1 MGGSPS
7 YLILEA
13 RFLAGTYGGH
23 EWPPAPFRLF
33 QAIVAGCRG
42 IDVPGLDWLEQ
53 QPPPS
58 LLATDEPAR
67 AEFSRSIPNN
77 ADPRKTQSALSM
89 RDVIVR
95 RVDTPV
101 WYCWPLHTAAD
112 REAADRVCTAA
123 TQVHTLGVGE
133 DMCAVRGLV
142 ADAAPQSADAVR
154 LWVPDERRSPGVL
167 ADTGVFLR
175 VAVPGSLHSLEQ
187 RFQAFQ
193 QRLSAGE
200 LGYARPVSAPALH
213 RVVAYLPSGAAPRC
227 AVLPLRL
234 LAPDGGSRSPA
245 FRPEDAVVIAGMLR
259 HASMRLAGS
268 AAPALADFAAGHAP
282 GEDRDRRMS
291 WVPLPSIGHGHAD
304 GLVRRAL
311 WLARARDAAALDE
324 LAQHVPE
331 EGQPLVDET
340 SGQCVAMAAP
350 AHADEE
356 PVLRHYLAP
365 SRHWVSVTPVV
376 LPGEYGGGDLRVM
389 NKLFAK
395 ALREAG
401 LDAGLL
407 EAVEFSKSPFLRQAA
422 RLRDTRLKAWQATNL
437 ILYHV
442 RMRLHQAVRG
452 PLVLGRGRHFGLGL
466 LAADPK

>member
-67 AEFSRSIPNN
+67 AELSRSIPNN

-142 ADAAPQSADAVR
+142 SDAAPRSHAQ
-154 LWVPDERRSPGVL
+154 RR
-167 ADTGVFLR
+167 
-175 VAVPGSLHSLEQ
+175 Q
-187 RFQAFQ
+187 
-193 QRLSAGE
+193 
-200 LGYARPVSAPALH
+200 
-213 RVVAYLPSGAAPRC
+213 
-227 AVLPLRL
+227 
-234 LAPDGGSRSPA
+234 
-245 FRPEDAVVIAGMLR
+245 
-259 HASMRLAGS
+259 
-268 AAPALADFAAGHAP
+268 
-282 GEDRDRRMS
+282 
-291 WVPLPSIGHGHAD
+291 
-304 GLVRRAL
+304 
-311 WLARARDAAALDE
+311 
-324 LAQHVPE
+324 
-331 EGQPLVDET
+331 
-340 SGQCVAMAAP
+340 
-350 AHADEE
+350 
-356 PVLRHYLAP
+356 
-365 SRHWVSVTPVV
+365 
-376 LPGEYGGGDLRVM
+376 
-389 NKLFAK
+389 
-395 ALREAG
+395 
-401 LDAGLL
+401 
-407 EAVEFSKSPFLRQAA
+407 
-422 RLRDTRLKAWQATNL
+422 
-437 ILYHV
+437 
-442 RMRLHQAVRG
+442 
-452 PLVLGRGRHFGLGL
+452 
-466 LAADPK
+466 